1 MNNLVNTGKKIKQ
14 YYFREVIIEGCVTHK
29 PDMSK
34 VTDLLAYLME
44 HFFDDVDRVM
54 GQLEKELQDF
64 EGRGLYVSYFS

>member
-1 MNNLVNTGKKIKQ
+1 M
-14 YYFREVIIEGCVTHK
+14 THK